1 MFPKIVIFVA
11 VIVSCN
17 TFSLNLEKLESSHE
31 NGTRKRSL
39 PSQDYI
45 TGNEETPD
53 GLAGADNEASNF
65 IIPLSEEEDV
75 THNKIEHETNQ
86 DKTIYD
92 RSYIDEKIAET
103 SEQDNII
110 NRNYWDM
117 IRIPEIKTPAN
128 KSALAREE
136 SSVVAKHKSLLAKAY
151 DEAVRNERLIDYSYE
166 YPLIPDDTE
175 EISRDFL
182 PDKEKF
188 TNIANMM
195 EGIVRAMKS
204 VQESESDRV
213 ISANKT
219 HPLSATTEASTA
231 DDDSTTLNQREK
243 SNLTPG
249 RTSMTTI
256 FLKENALIERE
267 VMILQFFSIDM
278 GNLHPKYK
286 RVSTPPWAK
295 ATET

>member
-1 MFPKIVIFVA
+1 

-17 TFSLNLEKLESSHE
+17 TFSLDLEKLESSHE
-31 NGTRKRSL
+31 NGARKRSL

-53 GLAGADNEASNF
+53 GLAGAENEAGHF
-65 IIPLSEEEDV
+65 IIPINEEEDV
-75 THNKIEHETNQ
+75 THNKIEHETHQ
-86 DKTIYD
+86 DKTIYV

-103 SEQDNII
+103 PEQDNII
-110 NRNYWDM
+110 DRNQWDM
-117 IRIPEIKTPAN
+117 IHIAKNKTPAN

-136 SSVVAKHKSLLAKAY
+136 SSVAAKNKSFLGKAY
-151 DEAVRNERLIDYSYE
+151 DEAVGNEKLLDYSYE

-204 VQESESDRV
+204 IQESENDRV

-231 DDDSTTLNQREK
+231 DDDSATLNQREK

-256 FLKENALIERE
+256 F
-267 VMILQFFSIDM
+267 FSAVTAV
-278 GNLHPKYK
+278 KYLFLGTL
-286 RVSTPPWAK
+286 VSTTLLLGVFIFA
-295 ATET
+295 

>member
-1 MFPKIVIFVA
+1 MFPKLVIFVA

-17 TFSLNLEKLESSHE
+17 TSSLDLEKLESSHE
-31 NGTRKRSL
+31 NGGRKRSL

-45 TGNEETPD
+45 TDNEETPD
-53 GLAGADNEASNF
+53 GLARADNDASHF
-65 IIPLSEEEDV
+65 IIPLNEEEDV
-75 THNKIEHETNQ
+75 THNKMEHETHQ

-92 RSYIDEKIAET
+92 RSYIDEKIAKT

-110 NRNYWDM
+110 DRNYWDM

-128 KSALAREE
+128 KSALAKEE
-136 SSVVAKHKSLLAKAY
+136 FSVVAKNKSFLGKAY

-195 EGIVRAMKS
+195 EGI
-204 VQESESDRV
+204 
-213 ISANKT
+213 
-219 HPLSATTEASTA
+219 
-231 DDDSTTLNQREK
+231 
-243 SNLTPG
+243 
-249 RTSMTTI
+249 
-256 FLKENALIERE
+256 
-267 VMILQFFSIDM
+267 
-278 GNLHPKYK
+278 
-286 RVSTPPWAK
+286 
-295 ATET
+295 